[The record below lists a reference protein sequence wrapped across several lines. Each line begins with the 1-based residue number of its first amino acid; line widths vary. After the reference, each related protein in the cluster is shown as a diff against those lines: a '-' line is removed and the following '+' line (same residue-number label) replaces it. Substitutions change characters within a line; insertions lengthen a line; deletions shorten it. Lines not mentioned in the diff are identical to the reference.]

1 MCKVIHIATA
11 DIGLRF
17 LLFNQLQSL
26 QQAGYR
32 VMGACSPGPYND
44 EIRRAGIPVFDV
56 PMTRRI
62 TPVAD
67 LRSLWQLYSLFR
79 RLRPAIVHTHNPKPG
94 LLGQLAARMARVPI
108 VVNTLH
114 GFYFHADTPFLRRR
128 FFILMEQIAG
138 RCSDVILSQNREDI
152 ETAISKGICPPHK
165 IKLLGNGIDLRCFDP
180 ARIDREA
187 LRQKRLDLGLAADRP
202 VVGFVGRL
210 VVEKGILELL
220 QAARTIRQEVSGVQ
234 FLIIGL
240 IDDDKPDALTPAVAQ
255 EYGVADGCIF
265 TGLRR
270 DMPDLYA
277 LMDVFALPSH
287 REGFPRSPMEASAMG
302 VPSVVTDIRGCREA
316 VEDGRN
322 GVLVPLGDV
331 SSLAKAILDL
341 LTRRDKAQ
349 RMSTAARQM
358 AMERFDEDLV
368 FERVKTEYARLLGES
383 RGNTGQSPC
392 PSQGASRLSP
402 PEGQ

>member
-26 QQAGYR
+26 QRAGYHI
-32 VMGACSPGPYND
+32 MGGCSPGPYSD

-62 TPVAD
+62 TPLAD
-67 LRSLWQLYSLFR
+67 LQSLWQLHRLFR
-79 RLRPAIVHTHNPKPG
+79 HLRPAIVHTHNPKPG

-114 GFYFHADTPFLRRR
+114 GFYFHDDTPLLQRR
-128 FFILMEQIAG
+128 FFILMEQIAA

-152 ETAISKGICPPHK
+152 ETAISKRICPPQK

-180 ARIDREA
+180 ATIDHDA
-187 LRQKRLDLGLAADRP
+187 LRQKRLDLGLAADGP
-202 VVGFVGRL
+202 IVGFVGRL

-220 QAARTIRQEVSGVQ
+220 QAARTLRDYVSNVQ
-234 FLIIGL
+234 FLIIGP
-240 IDDDKPDALTPAVAQ
+240 IDDDKPDALTPAIAQ

-270 DMPDLYA
+270 DMPELYA

-287 REGFPRSPMEASAMG
+287 REGFPRSPMEASAIG
-302 VPSVVTDIRGCREA
+302 VPSVVTDIRGCRET
-316 VEDGRN
+316 VEQGRN
-322 GVLVPLGDV
+322 GLLVPLGDV
-331 SSLAKAILDL
+331 QALAQAILDL
-341 LTRRDKAQ
+341 LADKEKARKMGQEGRR
-349 RMSTAARQM
+349 M
-358 AMERFDEDLV
+358 ALERFDEQLV
-368 FERVKTEYARLLGES
+368 FAKVKAEYIRLLGEKGLPLPS
-383 RGNTGQSPC
+383 PASTAGVTGRSVP
-392 PSQGASRLSP
+392 AL
-402 PEGQ
+402 